1 MEKISSISVAN
12 QDRLRGSINITNF
25 KMSDASDEPPQKKQ
39 KQKPSATQDTIDELD
54 KLLSQPV
61 PYQMDSTINSEMIAA
76 TASFQVR
83 KTNLFLRIMEF
94 LTTVCR
100 SSLVFAKEGIY
111 SCGSNDGFSYAYKVF
126 FERTF
131 FEAYEMSRPI
141 EMFANV
147 EMLCKTLRDLKR
159 NFKVSEV
166 IIEKSGRDLLIH
178 DKKRENERCVDS
190 LDRTRNEISFKDQ
203 VWLDRLEYK
212 YVARCVSIETVK
224 LHRALNKGI
233 PASVKRIK
241 MSIYVQTHVLV
252 EWDQTNMTHCR
263 CRFPVRS
270 ENQAG
275 RSSGCVGEVNFHEI
289 ERDVDPSYSNYF
301 DRKYVSLLCRATGV
315 NDYVKIHYPDPSCM
329 PKETPILMK
338 MKFHHNIVKIQE
350 ESYMKMWISPCDY
363 VEPKVVSM

>member
-1 MEKISSISVAN
+1 MPDVLSA
-12 QDRLRGSINITNF
+12 
-25 KMSDASDEPPQKKQ
+25 DEPPKK
-39 KQKPSATQDTIDELD
+39 KPKPSGTQNTIDELD
-54 KLLSQPV
+54 NLLSQPV
-61 PYQMDSTINSEMIAA
+61 CYKMDSAENSAMIAA

-83 KTNLFLRIMEF
+83 KTNLFLRVMEF

-100 SSLVFAKEGIY
+100 SSLVFTKEGIY
-111 SCGSNDGFSYAYKVF
+111 SSGCNDGFSYAYKVF

-131 FEAYEMSRPI
+131 FEAYETSRPI
-141 EMFANV
+141 EIFANV

-166 IIEKSGRDLLIH
+166 IIEKSGRDLLMH
-178 DKKRENERCVDS
+178 DKKRENERCVES
-190 LDRTRNEISFKDQ
+190 IDRTRNEISVKDQ
-203 VWLDRLEYK
+203 AWLDRLEYK
-212 YVARCVSIETVK
+212 YIGRCVSIETVK

-241 MSIYVQTHVLV
+241 LSIYVETHVLI

-270 ENQAG
+270 ENQSNQ
-275 RSSGCVGEVNFHEI
+275 SSTGGDGKKNNDVNFHEI
-289 ERDVDPSYSNYF
+289 ERDVNPSYSNYF

-315 NDYVKIHYPDPSCM
+315 NDYMKIYYPDPSYM
-329 PKETPILMK
+329 PKETPILLK
-338 MKFHHNIVKIQE
+338 MKFHHNIAKIQE

-363 VEPKVVSM
+363 VEPKVVTI